1 MTNFLRLLPTAT
13 TLALLAAGC
22 GPGLESSGEDE
33 LSASS
38 HEIVG
43 GTTDTG
49 HDAVALLYAD
59 PGYICTGTV
68 IDKRVFLTAA
78 HCISDNSNPSAYIV
92 LGGTDLNNNEPDYQI
107 NVSAVNVHPQYD
119 PANSLNDVGIVE
131 LSSNAPVE
139 PYRWLTTG
147 ADANEIYEV
156 GQEFTAVGYGDTG
169 GSGDTSGTKRKVD
182 LDIVEIYQDVT
193 IYGNG
198 TQNTCFGDSGG
209 PDLVTIDGYPTVI
222 GVHSF
227 VTGGDCFEYGGSM
240 RTDDNR
246 AFISGYAS
254 ANAGTAKIGGGG
266 GGGSGSKN
274 PLACS
279 IASVT
284 STSPLA
290 AALMAFVAI
299 VTVARRRRLSP

>member
-1 MTNFLRLLPTAT
+1 MTNSRLLPTAT
-13 TLALLAAGC
+13 TVALLLAAGC
-22 GPGLESSGEDE
+22 GPGLDASGEDE

-59 PGYICTGTV
+59 PGYICTGTI
-68 IDKRVFLTAA
+68 IDSRVFLTAA
-78 HCISDNSNPSAYIV
+78 HCVVDSANANDYVV
-92 LGGTDLNNNEPDYQI
+92 LGGTDLNNSEPDYQI
-107 NVSAVNVHPQYD
+107 NVSAVHVHPQYD
-119 PANSLNDVGIVE
+119 AANSLNDIGIVE

-147 ADANEIYEV
+147 ADASDIYEV
-156 GQEFTAVGYGDTG
+156 GQPFTAVGYGDTG
-169 GSGDTSGTKRKVD
+169 GAGDTSGKKRKVD
-182 LDIVEIYQDVT
+182 MDIVEIYQDVT
-193 IYGNG
+193 IYGTG
-198 TQNTCFGDSGG
+198 TENTCFGDSGG

-227 VTGGDCFEYGGSM
+227 VTGGDCFQYGGSM

-246 AFISGYAS
+246 TFIGTYAGP
-254 ANAGTAKIGGGG
+254 NDGTAKAGGGG
-266 GGGSGSKN
+266 EGGSHGKN

-299 VTVARRRRLSP
+299 VTVARRRR